1 MKLRNQSCSSSR
13 SQVLSHHPQ
22 WLSGSSKVLKSL
34 IEKVIPE
41 QGCHQ
46 DFKLL
51 GKYNQQARNQIA
63 KNFFWFYFSSTL
75 PLKVARGHICSSRGN
90 PWSLQ
95 RSLENL
101 KKKEKNVME
110 AGIHKMEKCSWMW
123 GSGGEGGSCWKG
135 HHLLY
140 SEGPGGL
147 AKGKII
153 LKGFPR

>member
-1 MKLRNQSCSSSR
+1 MKLRNQSCSR
-13 SQVLSHHPQ
+13 SQVLSHRPQ
-22 WLSGSSKVLKSL
+22 WSSGSSKVRRSL
-34 IEKVIPE
+34 IKMVIPE
-41 QGCHQ
+41 QGSCHQ

-51 GKYNQQARNQIA
+51 GKYNQQAWNQTA

-110 AGIHKMEKCSWMW
+110 AGIHKMEKCW
-123 GSGGEGGSCWKG
+123 GVWGTCQRKN
-135 HHLLY
+135 H
-140 SEGPGGL
+140 SEGISQVETDSKRSQGL
-147 AKGKII
+147 PKGKS
-153 LKGFPR
+153 F